1 MGFEGSYLWR
11 LRQSVGSQLLLM
23 PGAQVVVVDSE
34 ERVLFQRRADSGQ
47 WEFPA
52 GAAEPGMS
60 FRDTAAAELFEESG
74 LRVKPDDLIP
84 FASLSDP
91 AVHLITYPNG
101 DQVHC
106 FALCFEARVWTGD
119 LSPGADEVRE
129 ARFFEPGEFPEPL
142 QPQTKAVW
150 DLYCVFRATRV
161 FQAC

>member
-11 LRQSVGSQLLLM
+11 LRQSVGNQLLLM

-34 ERVLFQRRADSGQ
+34 ERVLFQHRADSGQ

-91 AVHLITYPNG
+91 AVHLLTYPNG

-106 FALCFEARVWTGD
+106 FALCFEARAWTGD
-119 LSPGADEVRE
+119 LSPGADEVRV

-150 DLYCVFRATRV
+150 DLYCVFRATRI